1 MGTRYKA
8 GGVVV
13 LSVEEDYKFGL
24 ICDVIVF
31 DVDDYYLV
39 CEELSTDGFNSHF
52 HAHEVSHDRKPSFA
66 FVKQSDLVDHS
77 VLGLYKKADTCF
89 VVSKYLVL

>member
-13 LSVEEDYKFGL
+13 LSVEDYNFGP

-31 DVDDYYLV
+31 DVDDY
-39 CEELSTDGFNSHF
+39 ELNTECFNSHF

-66 FVKQSDLVDHS
+66 FVKQPDLADHS

-89 VVSKYLVL
+89 VVSTLSYKCL